1 MPNLIVC
8 GDSFSYGQSNSHWPS
23 IVAKQLSLNL
33 INLSIVGCSNIAI
46 CYQIAY
52 ALKNYETSL
61 FIVSLTAAERFE
73 IAQAPDNIPV
83 SLEDFRQDI
92 DEIEYS
98 RFTKKATI
106 NSGNLVSHN
115 KNLKLK
121 KNFTA
126 NLSYRLQAQTQVWSI
141 NHLLSKVQSKYLLYR
156 NIFPRYH
163 VDKEMYK
170 KEYYF
175 GLDNYINS
183 GPYDYESLQVKTT
196 NHLSKSDNALFAK
209 RVLNDYRLNI

>member
-8 GDSFSYGQSNSHWPS
+8 GDSFSYGQDSIHWPYL
-23 IVAKQLSLNL
+23 VAKKLSLNL

-46 CYQIAY
+46 CYQILY
-52 ALKNYETSL
+52 AMKNYEASL

-73 IAQAPDNIPV
+73 IDQDPSAIPA

-92 DEIEYS
+92 DEIKHS

-106 NSGNLVSHN
+106 NSGNLISHRR
-115 KNLKLK
+115 NLKIK
-121 KNFTA
+121 KDIDL
-126 NLSYRLQAQTQVWSI
+126 NLSYRIQAQAQVWSI
-141 NHLLSKVQSKYLLYR
+141 NYLLSKVQSKYLLYR

-163 VDKEMYK
+163 LNKETYK

-175 GLDNYINS
+175 GLENYINS
-183 GPYDYESLQVKTT
+183 GPYDFESVKVKTT
-196 NHLSKSDNALFAK
+196 NHLSNNDNALFTK
-209 RVLNDYRLNI
+209 RVLDDYRINF